1 MVGSSREMRKG
12 GGKETETECWVIAI
26 LEGQVEEREPLA
38 KPGTWNHG
46 RQGEKSIYK
55 AWEKSTA

>member
-1 MVGSSREMRKG
+1 MRKG

-26 LEGQVEEREPLA
+26 VEGQVEEREPLA

-46 RQGEKSIYK
+46 CQGEKSIYK